1 MDMKRSVK
9 DDADLLSVDQVAER
23 LGLHVRTVRRYVRHG
38 RLRAVRIGKQYRVA
52 REALDA
58 LTGRDTPPPAAA
70 AAAAPGARQIEVS
83 AIVQADGIDTETAS
97 RTTTALLA
105 ATNGRRDQGDP
116 LRIDT
121 IYDPARAR
129 LKVVLHGSAATT
141 ASLLKFI
148 NAYLE
153 A

>member
-1 MDMKRSVK
+1 MKGTVK
-9 DDADLLSVDQVAER
+9 ADADFLSIDQVAER

-52 REALDA
+52 REALDV
-58 LTGRDTPPPAAA
+58 LTGRGPAAPA
-70 AAAAPGARQIEVS
+70 PLAAAAPGARQIEVS
-83 AIVQADGIDTETAS
+83 AIVQADGIDADTAS

-105 ATNGRRDQGDP
+105 ATNGRRDQADP

>member
-1 MDMKRSVK
+1 MKGIFK
-9 DDADLLSVDQVAER
+9 DDAELLSVDQVAER

-38 RLRAVRIGKQYRVA
+38 RLRAVRIGKQYRIA

-58 LTGRDTPPPAAA
+58 LTGREPAAPAPVA
-70 AAAAPGARQIEVS
+70 AVAPGSRQIEVS
-83 AIVQADGIDTETAS
+83 TIVQADGIDADTAS
-97 RTTTALLA
+97 RATTALLA
-105 ATNGRRDQGDP
+105 ATNGRRDQADP

-129 LKVVLHGSAATT
+129 LKVVLHGSPATT

>member
-1 MDMKRSVK
+1 MKRTGQ
-9 DDADLLSVDQVAER
+9 DDSDFLSVDQVAER

-38 RLRAVRIGKQYRVA
+38 RLRAVRIGKQYRIA

-58 LTGRDTPPPAAA
+58 LTGSADTPPGRAATL
-70 AAAAPGARQIEVS
+70 APEARHIEVS
-83 AIVQADGIDTETAS
+83 TIVHVEGVDAETAG
-97 RTTTALLA
+97 RVTTALLA
-105 ATNGRRDQGDP
+105 ATNGRRDQADP

-129 LKVVLHGSAATT
+129 LKVVLHGSLVTT
-141 ASLLKFI
+141 ASLLKFVH
-148 NAYLE
+148 AYLE

>member
-1 MDMKRSVK
+1 MKGTFK
-9 DDADLLSVDQVAER
+9 DDAELLSVDQVAER

-38 RLRAVRIGKQYRVA
+38 RLRAVRIGKQYRIA

-58 LTGRDTPPPAAA
+58 LTGREPAAPA
-70 AAAAPGARQIEVS
+70 AVAAAAPGLRQIEVS
-83 AIVQADGIDTETAS
+83 TIVQADGIDPDTAS
-97 RTTTALLA
+97 RATTALLA
-105 ATNGRRDQGDP
+105 ATNGRRDQADP

>member
-1 MDMKRSVK
+1 MKGIVK
-9 DDADLLSVDQVAER
+9 DDADLLSIDQVAER

-58 LTGRDTPPPAAA
+58 LTGRETPAPAPLATT
-70 AAAAPGARQIEVS
+70 APGARQIEVS
-83 AIVQADGIDTETAS
+83 TIVQADGIDADTAS
-97 RTTTALLA
+97 RATTALLA
-105 ATNGRRDQGDP
+105 ATNGRRDQADP

-121 IYDPARAR
+121 IYDPARFR

-141 ASLLKFI
+141 ASLLKFL

>member
-1 MDMKRSVK
+1 MKGTFK
-9 DDADLLSVDQVAER
+9 DDAELLSVDQVAER

-38 RLRAVRIGKQYRVA
+38 RLRAVRIGKQYRIA

-58 LTGRDTPPPAAA
+58 LTGREPAAPA
-70 AAAAPGARQIEVS
+70 VAAAAPGLRQIEVS
-83 AIVQADGIDTETAS
+83 TIIQADGIDPDTAS
-97 RTTTALLA
+97 RATTALLA
-105 ATNGRRDQGDP
+105 ATNGRRDQADP

>member
-1 MDMKRSVK
+1 MKWTVR
-9 DDADLLSVDQVAER
+9 DDAELLSVDQVAER

-38 RLRAVRIGKQYRVA
+38 RLRAVRIGKQYRIA

-58 LTGRDTPPPAAA
+58 LTGREPTAPAPVAAA
-70 AAAAPGARQIEVS
+70 ASGARQIEVS
-83 AIVQADGIDTETAS
+83 TIVQADGIDADTAS
-97 RTTTALLA
+97 RATTAILA
-105 ATNGRRDQGDP
+105 ATNGRRDQADP

-141 ASLLKFI
+141 ASLLTFI

>member
-1 MDMKRSVK
+1 MKK
-9 DDADLLSVDQVAER
+9 AMTDDSEFLSIDQVAAQ

-52 REALDA
+52 REALDS
-58 LTGRDTPPPAAA
+58 LTGRTPAAVA
-70 AAAAPGARQIEVS
+70 ASVPGPRQIEVS
-83 AIVQADGIDTETAS
+83 TIVQADGIDADTAS
-97 RTTTALLA
+97 RATTALLA
-105 ATNGRRDQGDP
+105 AANGRRDQDDP
-116 LRIDT
+116 LRVDT

>member
-1 MDMKRSVK
+1 MKGTIK
-9 DDADLLSVDQVAER
+9 GDTEFLSVDQVAER

-58 LTGRDTPPPAAA
+58 LTGREPAAPVSL
-70 AAAAPGARQIEVS
+70 AAPTPGVRQIEVS
-83 AIVQADGIDTETAS
+83 TIVQADGIDADTAS
-97 RTTTALLA
+97 RATTALLA
-105 ATNGRRDQGDP
+105 ATNGRRDQADP
-116 LRIDT
+116 LRVDT

-129 LKVVLHGSAATT
+129 LKVILHGSAATT

>member
-1 MDMKRSVK
+1 MKGNIK
-9 DDADLLSVDQVAER
+9 GDTEFLSVDQVAER

-58 LTGRDTPPPAAA
+58 LTGRETPASAPSPAAS
-70 AAAAPGARQIEVS
+70 GARQIEVS
-83 AIVQADGIDTETAS
+83 AIVQADGIDADTAS
-97 RTTTALLA
+97 RATTALLA
-105 ATNGRRDQGDP
+105 ATNGRRDQTDP

-129 LKVVLHGSAATT
+129 LKVVLHGSPATT

>member
-1 MDMKRSVK
+1 
-9 DDADLLSVDQVAER
+9 VAAP
-23 LGLHVRTVRRYVRHG
+23 V
-38 RLRAVRIGKQYRVA
+38 
-52 REALDA
+52 
-58 LTGRDTPPPAAA
+58 

-83 AIVQADGIDTETAS
+83 TIVHADGIDAETAS

-105 ATNGRRDQGDP
+105 ATNGRRDQADP

-129 LKVVLHGSAATT
+129 LKVVLHGSPATT

-148 NAYLE
+148 HAYLE

>member
-1 MDMKRSVK
+1 MKGTVK
-9 DDADLLSVDQVAER
+9 DDAELLSVDQVAER

-38 RLRAVRIGKQYRVA
+38 RLRAVRIGKQYRIA

-58 LTGRDTPPPAAA
+58 LTGRETPEPAPL

-83 AIVQADGIDTETAS
+83 TIVQVDGIDADTAS
-97 RTTTALLA
+97 RATTALLA
-105 ATNGRRDQGDP
+105 ATNGRRDQADP

-148 NAYLE
+148 HAYLE

>member
-1 MDMKRSVK
+1 MKGIVK
-9 DDADLLSVDQVAER
+9 DDADLLSIDQVAER

-58 LTGRDTPPPAAA
+58 LTGKEAPAP
-70 AAAAPGARQIEVS
+70 APVVPVSGARQIEVS
-83 AIVQADGIDTETAS
+83 TIVQADGIDADTAS

-105 ATNGRRDQGDP
+105 ATNGRRDQADP

-121 IYDPARAR
+121 IYDPARFR
-129 LKVVLHGSAATT
+129 LKVVLH
-141 ASLLKFI
+141 
-148 NAYLE
+148 
-153 A
+153 